1 MAGRGLEQRS
11 RLSIRNGRRL
21 SLISAFFGL
30 LALILAFKVV
40 KFIFKLVF
48 GLIAL
53 ALLDPRKQKPAAAT
67 PWRERE
73 ADRKWEY

>member
-1 MAGRGLEQRS
+1 MNVMEQTVAG
-11 RLSIRNGRRL
+11 
-21 SLISAFFGL
+21 ISTYGSTAVMTVVGL

-53 ALLDPRKQKPAAAT
+53 ALLGGAIWWFLQGH
-67 PWRERE
+67 
-73 ADRKWEY
+73 

>member
-1 MAGRGLEQRS
+1 MDVMEQTVS
-11 RLSIRNGRRL
+11 GIWSYG
-21 SLISAFFGL
+21 SAAVITVVGL

-53 ALLDPRKQKPAAAT
+53 SLLGGAIWWFVQGH
-67 PWRERE
+67 
-73 ADRKWEY
+73 